1 MVPNHSSSQSHRIS
15 ILTPSFNQAQYI
27 EQNIRS
33 VMEQGY
39 PDFEHIIV
47 DDGSTDETVSILRRY
62 PHLKWIT
69 QPNRGQAN
77 ALNRA
82 LSMSTGDII
91 GWVNS
96 DDYLEPG
103 VFPHIAR
110 GFADHSVQWIVGG
123 LTVVMEPSGQRIPRT
138 SPVPTYRNLVWDP
151 DIIRQPATFFRRS
164 AIVQAGGWDED
175 LYMVM
180 DLDLWLRVAR
190 KNPPVVVK
198 RKYACFRRH
207 TAQKSGP
214 RNAERQRLEIS
225 RVLSRHQAPL
235 GARLTVSIRKRY
247 YIFRSTVRR
256 FLECASLLRY
266 RSEPG
271 LRSSNP

>member
-1 MVPNHSSSQSHRIS
+1 MPYPPQSPRIS
-15 ILTPSFNQAQYI
+15 ILTPSFNHARYI
-27 EQNIRS
+27 EQTIRS
-33 VMEQGY
+33 VMEQDY
-39 PDFEHIIV
+39 PESEHIIV
-47 DDGSTDETVSILRRY
+47 DDGSTDHTLSILRRY
-62 PHLKWIT
+62 PHLRWIS

-103 VFPHIAR
+103 VLPDIAR
-110 GFADHSVQWIVGG
+110 RFADREVQWIVGG
-123 LTVVMEPSGQRIPRT
+123 LTEVTEPFGTLSPRT
-138 SPVPTYRNLVWDP
+138 SPVPTYRNLVRDP

-164 AIVQAGGWDED
+164 AIVQAGGWDEH

-190 KNPPVVVK
+190 KSPPVMVN
-198 RKYACFRRH
+198 RNYACFRRH
-207 TAQKSGP
+207 AAQKSSA

-225 RVLSRHQAPL
+225 RVLSRHGAPL
-235 GARLTVSIRKRY
+235 GARLTVSFRKRY
-247 YIFRSTVRR
+247 CIFKSSVRG
-256 FLECASLLRY
+256 LIECASL
-266 RSEPG
+266 RSRT
-271 LRSSNP
+271 L